1 MNGMNPR
8 TWPKELLIGLRL
20 TVFVA
25 ALALIYTF
33 VITGISQVAFNSNA
47 NGSLI
52 TVNGKVVGSTL
63 IGQSCPQEKLATDG
77 SLQIT
82 IDQRYFQGRLS
93 YTFNSSTALLQP
105 CNAANSAGSNLGP
118 SNPLLLENTK
128 AAVAAYEAAGV
139 SAPVPIDLVT
149 ADFTGFDPNISE
161 AAALA
166 QVNMVANARGLSSTK
181 LTALVKSQLQGRILW
196 VFGEPVINVL
206 QLNLA
211 LDAQQSSLS
220 A

>member
-1 MNGMNPR
+1 LNPR

-20 TVFVA
+20 TIFVA
-25 ALALIYTF
+25 ALALVYTF

-47 NGSLI
+47 NGSLV

-63 IGQSCPQEKLATDG
+63 IGQSCPQEKLASDG
-77 SLQIT
+77 SLRIT
-82 IDQRYFQGRLS
+82 INPKYFQGRLS
-93 YTFNSSTALLQP
+93 YTYNASTAALQP

-118 SNPLLLENTK
+118 SNPLLAETTK
-128 AAVAAYEAAGV
+128 AAVAAYEADGV

-149 ADFTGFDPNISE
+149 SDFTGFDPDISE

-166 QVNMVANARGLSSTK
+166 QVNMVASARSLDPAK
-181 LTALVKSQLQGRILW
+181 VHALVESNVQGRILW
-196 VFGEPVINVL
+196 VFGEPVVNVL

-211 LDAQQSSLS
+211 LDAQQSTL
-220 A
+220 AG